1 MNEIE
6 VLQLLSHGNQLKRTT
21 RTGWAQRGVA
31 DPETVAAHSY
41 GVLFTTLILA
51 HYVTPPVDVERALL
65 MAALHDLP
73 EGLTSDIPAPAWRF
87 MPPGIKTAVER
98 QALQEILVGA
108 PQRAE
113 LLACWEELHTAA
125 TPAAR
130 LVHDADKLDLYLQ
143 AYIYEQQTGNRQLR
157 EFWAQPPTFH
167 YIQAQRLYEAL
178 VSLREQK

>member
-1 MNEIE
+1 MNESE

-31 DPETVAAHSY
+31 EPENVAAHSY
-41 GVLFTTLILA
+41 GVLFTTIILA
-51 HYVTPPVDVERALL
+51 HYITPPVDLERALL

-87 MPPGIKTAVER
+87 LPPGIKTAVER
-98 QALQEILVGA
+98 QALQEILAEA
-108 PQRAE
+108 PQAAE
-113 LLACWEELHTAA
+113 LLACWEELHDAE

-143 AYIYEQQTGNRQLR
+143 AHTYEQQTGNRRLD
-157 EFWAQPPTFH
+157 EFWAQTPAFH
-167 YIQAQRLYEAL
+167 FVQAQRLYEAL
-178 VSLREQK
+178 ISLREQE